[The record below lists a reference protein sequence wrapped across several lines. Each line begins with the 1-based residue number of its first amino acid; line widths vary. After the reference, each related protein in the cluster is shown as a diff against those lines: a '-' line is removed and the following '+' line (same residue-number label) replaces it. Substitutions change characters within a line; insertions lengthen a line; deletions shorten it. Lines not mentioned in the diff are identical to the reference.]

1 MDFNIDDYTE
11 NINYCKY
18 VFNKNKELNL
28 GLDNPID
35 IQVVAN
41 YYVDEIIE
49 LNDGHIGEEIVDNE
63 LVLFEVINE
72 YMSNIKDKFSDSESI
87 YHKPKDNDELTL
99 YSQIE
104 RIKNS
109 RGGYGYNGS
118 YNDLG
123 NDEVNF
129 SENIRL

>member
-87 YHKPKDNDELTL
+87 YHKPKDNNR
-99 YSQIE
+99 YPYY
-104 RIKNS
+104 RH
-109 RGGYGYNGS
+109 
-118 YNDLG
+118 
-123 NDEVNF
+123 
-129 SENIRL
+129 